1 MSDLIDKL
9 LDKVADVTGIL
20 YPLTS
25 TIKNIID
32 NRNALRDF
40 QQDYDRRYKQEILER
55 QNLSDFQR
63 AHLISS
69 INKSTMKFYNQV
81 KILDVACNNIND
93 SADPEQLDNDW
104 LIYFMNKASWI
115 SDEQMRNTW
124 GLILAEACDNSE
136 ICSKT
141 LINTLSLMN
150 KKQAETFNC
159 ICKFRFANM
168 DIPADDK
175 DRISYY
181 PIIFYGKNIEGY
193 TNHGLTNRRILEL
206 EHLGLIDL
214 DSNKEFVVYTD
225 LLKLRDRK
233 NSVEIIGDGKV
244 EIGNITFTYDGFLLQ
259 KIIEDYY
266 DSKIMDFNI
275 QVWCHKGY
283 QVYRNGM
290 KQNAEK
296 WENLKK
302 S

>member
-1 MSDLIDKL
+1 MVSLEVFMSEIIDKL
-9 LDKVADVTGIL
+9 LNKVEDVTGIL

-25 TIKNIID
+25 TIKSITD

-40 QQDYDRRYKQEILER
+40 QKDYDQRYKKDILER
-55 QNLSDFQR
+55 QNLDDFQR
-63 AHLISS
+63 AALISN
-69 INKSTMKFYNQV
+69 INKSIMKFYNQV

-93 SADPEQLDNDW
+93 SADPNRLDDDW
-104 LIYFMNKASWI
+104 LFYFMNKAALI

-150 KKQAETFNC
+150 KKQAETFKC
-159 ICKFRFANM
+159 ICKFRLANM
-168 DIPADDK
+168 NIPADDK

-181 PIIFYGKNIEGY
+181 PVIFFGKNAQGY
-193 TNHGLTNRRILEL
+193 AYHGLTNRRILEL

-259 KIIEDYY
+259 KIIENYY

-283 QVYRNGM
+283 QVYRNGK
-290 KQNAEK
+290 KQNVE
-296 WENLKK
+296 
-302 S
+302 